1 MLSIVSDKNR
11 HFNHGAQTVDSF
23 RQEEAGQ
30 GYVDF
35 HKDDDGSGSACG
47 CLKTGVMKMP
57 VLIGG
62 YQSSPCD

>member
-35 HKDDDGSGSACG
+35 GEVR
-47 CLKTGVMKMP
+47 T
-57 VLIGG
+57 VLGEL
-62 YQSSPCD
+62 